1 MNNQKQTVKSQ
12 VKELKENSS
21 LKPKQILQFLTEKN
35 VKTTLNSIN
44 YYYYYGKKGLAST
57 NA

>member
-12 VKELKENSS
+12 VRELKENSN
-21 LKPKQILQFLTEKN
+21 LKPKQILEFLTEKN

-44 YYYYYGKKGLAST
+44 YYYYGKKRLATT

>member
-12 VKELKENSS
+12 VKELKENSN
-21 LKPKQILQFLTEKN
+21 LKPKEILVFLTEIN
-35 VKTTLNSIN
+35 VKSTLNSIN
-44 YYYYYGKKGLAST
+44 YYYYGKKRLATT

>member
-1 MNNQKQTVKSQ
+1 MNNKKQTVKSQ

-21 LKPKQILQFLTEKN
+21 LKPKQILEALTEKN

-44 YYYYYGKKGLAST
+44 YYYYGKKGLASA

>member
-12 VKELKENSS
+12 VKELKENSN
-21 LKPKQILQFLTEKN
+21 LKPKQILEFLTEKN

-44 YYYYYGKKGLAST
+44 YYYYGKKRLATT

>member
-1 MNNQKQTVKSQ
+1 MNSQKQTVKSQ

-21 LKPKQILQFLTEKN
+21 LNPKQIFQVLTEKN

-44 YYYYYGKKGLAST
+44 YYYYGKKGLATT